1 MGSVLVAG
9 ALVLIPGVPLGYFV
23 LIVNVIAVLAL
34 PPALLFLVLL
44 SNDKAVMGEHTNSPL
59 SNVAVIAVTVVL
71 VIAGLG
77 FGLTTVFPHLLGGG
91 S

>member
-1 MGSVLVAG
+1 
-9 ALVLIPGVPLGYFV
+9 VLIPNVPLEYFV

-44 SNDKAVMGEHTNSPL
+44 SNDRAVMGEHTNSRM
-59 SNVAVIAVTVVL
+59 SNVAILTVTVIL

-77 FGLTTVFPHLLGGG
+77 FGLTTIFPHLLGGG